1 MGRLSPTRAALS
13 AYLGVALFSALALSV
28 DSWPH
33 LPRTPLD
40 WALLLLIALPV
51 SVLGDWLTDG
61 ALSRILE
68 RKGRGRGSLFFL
80 RLGQHLAL
88 YVLFGI
94 ASVAVFDWL
103 RAPHII

>member
-1 MGRLSPTRAALS
+1 MLC
-13 AYLGVALFSALALSV
+13 AYLGVALLSALALGI

-33 LPRTPLD
+33 LPRTPLE

-68 RKGRGRGSLFFL
+68 RRSRSTGSFSFL
-80 RLGQHLAL
+80 RIGQHLAL
-88 YVLFGI
+88 YVLFAI
-94 ASVAVFDWL
+94 ASVEVLYWL
-103 RAPHII
+103 RAPHLI